1 MEWQNV
7 WAECMNRT
15 LLEVVRSML
24 SGAKLPHTHF
34 GQKHCQRQLTY
45 RTGVL
50 PKLSKEWHHMKP
62 GRERNLQLIICEHSP
77 MCMYQRMK
85 ERSST
90 QSQKDA
96 FCWAMEQGKKV
107 IGCTISRNRRFF
119 QQRCCLQWTWV
130 CVWEECIG
138 PGRTTKR
145 SKSSRKQVFK
155 AKVEADRSV
164 EQYKAHFI
172 AQGFSNKY
180 GLDYDKTFSPCHE
193 IRVHSYSDCPCC
205 SEWFE
210 VASDGR
216 HHSISKWWIRWSRLH
231 EIAWRVYCWRSGAFG
246 LPIEAKYLWL
256 ETISKMLESDTGHRN
271 VGFVQSTSDPCI
283 YTSTRCVCWRH
294 CCSWEVRAG
303 NSKS

>member
-119 QQRCCLQWTWV
+119 QQRCCFNEHEYAFEKNVLDLVELPKDRKAVGSKFSKQ
-130 CVWEECIG
+130 
-138 PGRTTKR
+138 R
-145 SKSSRKQVFK
+145 SKLI
-155 AKVEADRSV
+155 D
-164 EQYKAHFI
+164 
-172 AQGFSNKY
+172 
-180 GLDYDKTFSPCHE
+180 L
-193 IRVHSYSDCPCC
+193 
-205 SEWFE
+205 
-210 VASDGR
+210 
-216 HHSISKWWIRWSRLH
+216 
-231 EIAWRVYCWRSGAFG
+231 
-246 LPIEAKYLWL
+246 
-256 ETISKMLESDTGHRN
+256 
-271 VGFVQSTSDPCI
+271 
-283 YTSTRCVCWRH
+283 
-294 CCSWEVRAG
+294 
-303 NSKS
+303 